1 MRARS
6 GDVDGSRD
14 QVWHGAADDV
24 SSGSGGR
31 MSNITSVVDGL
42 LPSRIQQ
49 TSGRLFS
56 ESSIKPY

>member
-1 MRARS
+1 
-6 GDVDGSRD
+6 VDGSRD

-31 MSNITSVVDGL
+31 MSNITSIVDGL